1 MRNRI
6 LLILA
11 LVSIALS
18 QSTLD
23 IENMKLLNTIEN
35 IKVRDDFDIVGDRLY
50 AISKGT
56 NSGSDYAAR
65 LSIVDLTTLEVI
77 AEGGDGSAN
86 GGISGYPR
94 KIVVFGNVA
103 VVTQSGG
110 ASFLH
115 FFDVSG
121 DNFSYLGD
129 DKINTSFDASPM
141 RIYKRGN
148 YLYATIQGIGFGVY
162 DMTDPL
168 NPVTLHEK
176 DYGSATDYPYGIF
189 ANEDYIF
196 VTDIDNDNDATDSEI
211 HIHNN
216 GGTYDEIGAVRTQVA
231 SWMPTN
237 VATYTEGNGDV
248 LLYTD
253 KGTVHLLNDPT
264 NPGNVISDNY
274 TGNGSNGTMLIDGDY
289 LYFAGG
295 DKNSNPR
302 AWIYNIKS
310 ASDIK
315 TVHTFESGDGI
326 IGNSY
331 GVKVVNNKVYL
342 SFSGGTSL
350 ATLRGSINVYGDDT
364 PPTISSVSL
373 SSDNKTLAV
382 TMSESVYNTNAGSG
396 ALEASDFTLVLS
408 GGVATL
414 SSATPTSI
422 TQEGKVYTL
431 GIPLS
436 GAPNGNE
443 TLTVNPVANSIYDG
457 SGKVAST
464 DQSNNSVKLNDNTPP
479 TISNTTIANDNST
492 IAVTFSELVY
502 NATGGSGTLEETDFT
517 LSSTGGVASVAATA
531 SSILINDKVVTL
543 GLNITGIPDGSE
555 KLVVVPSSVTAIY
568 DAGDNAASTSQS
580 NNTVFMNDKAPPTV
594 ISISSTK
601 DNATYGIGKAL
612 DIYVKFSEGVNVTG
626 NPQLTLETGENDAT
640 INFNSG
646 ELGDSTIYFNYVV
659 SEGDTS
665 RDLDYVSTAALSVI
679 DGSIKDGS
687 GNTSLLVMPSPG
699 ETNSLGANKDLVID
713 GIRPIINNV
722 TMTKRNETLKVK
734 MSEPVYN
741 TNAGSGELDI
751 SDFKYSLEDGTASLI
766 SFAPLTISKK
776 DSTYTLDLK
785 IQGYAN
791 GAEKLTVLPVDNSIY
806 DIAGNE
812 MLMTQDSNTVN
823 LLETIPPMITSVSL
837 AKDNSSIEVTM
848 SEPSY
853 SAENGS
859 GSLEISDF
867 VFTITGGVAQLVS
880 NNPST
885 ISDSGNTYTLSL
897 DLSTLADGNE
907 KLTVSPVD
915 SSIYD
920 VLGNQSLTSQS
931 NNEVNLYDFVVPI
944 ITQVSG
950 VESNTLTATENV
962 EIEIMVSE
970 PIASVSIN
978 MSSVLGDSIVKSY
991 TIQKDR
997 INLTL
1002 SAPFTSGDSIR
1013 FDVKSLTDLSSNV
1026 GEEKHYQYYV
1036 SILGDYNKDGAIDL
1050 YDLNNFTSAWEQKA
1064 LSYEIGPVSGTVPH
1078 FKPHLDGVFNSRDGM
1093 AFYRMWH
1100 WDYGRI
1106 GKLEA
1111 KLGPNIGQNLNS
1123 RVNRD
1128 KFAIKPPEGTHGSE
1142 IIINYLPS
1150 EIRIRP
1156 SKQNNQNEMLMSLS
1170 KQDTLSGHLLTHQI
1184 HSFNNQI
1191 LFDLLDLRA
1200 DKTLIAISYRY
1211 IDQDN
1216 QVIGTGYEEV
1226 LLSPVPEEFA
1236 LHQNYPNPFNPI
1248 TTIQY
1253 DIPIEGHVKLV
1264 IYDILG
1270 REVVQL
1276 IDQSIPAGY
1285 HRTVWNIKDNSGISV
1300 PGGIYF
1306 YQIQAQ
1312 GYIKTKKMVLLK

>member
-6 LLILA
+6 LIILSM
-11 LVSIALS
+11 LSFVLS
-18 QSTLD
+18 QDGLNVEDLT
-23 IENMKLLNTIEN
+23 LLNTIKD
-35 IKVRDDFDIVGDRLY
+35 IKVTAFDIVGDRLY
-50 AISKGT
+50 AIHPGT
-56 NSGSDYAAR
+56 NSGADYAAR
-65 LSIVDLTTLEVI
+65 LSIVNLTTSAVI
-77 AEGGDGSAN
+77 AEGHDGSDN
-86 GGISGYPR
+86 GGISGYPD
-94 KIVVFGNVA
+94 KIAVFGNI
-103 VVTQSGG
+103 VVIGSHSG
-110 ASFLH
+110 FH
-115 FFDVSG
+115 FFNVSG
-121 DNFSYLGD
+121 DNIVYLGND
-129 DKINTSFDASPM
+129 LITSSFDKIIM
-141 RIYKRGN
+141 HMYKKDN
-148 YLYATIQGIGFGVY
+148 YLYVTHQSTGFGVY
-162 DMTDPL
+162 NMTDPS
-168 NPVTLHEK
+168 NPVTVHEV
-176 DYGSATDYPYGIF
+176 DYGVTDYPYGIY
-189 ANEDYIF
+189 ATNDYIF
-196 VTDIDNDNDATDSEI
+196 LCDIDNDHDRPDSKVY
-211 HIHNN
+211 IHNN
-216 GGTYDEIGAVRTQVA
+216 GGSYDKIGTISKADNIWSPYRVAVH
-231 SWMPTN
+231 
-237 VATYTEGNGDV
+237 GN

-253 KGTVHLLNDPT
+253 KKTVHNISDPT
-264 NPGNVISDNY
+264 NPVEISDHNY
-274 TGNGSNGTMLIDGDY
+274 VGESSNGEMEIYGDY
-289 LYFAGG
+289 LYITGG
-295 DKNSNPR
+295 GHKSWDNPR
-302 AWIYNIKS
+302 AWIYNIKDYT
-310 ASDIK
+310 DIK
-315 TVHTFESGDGI
+315 TTFAFEDTVQSHD
-326 IGNSY
+326 
-331 GVKVVNNKVYL
+331 VKVVNNKVYF
-342 SFSGGTSL
+342 SFSGQRALGDLKGTI
-350 ATLRGSINVYGDDT
+350 REYGDDT
-364 PPTISSVSL
+364 PPTISSVVL
-373 SSDNKTLAV
+373 SSDNTTLAV

-396 ALEASDFTLVLS
+396 ALEASDFIFALS

-414 SSATPTSI
+414 SSTTPTSI
-422 TQEGKVYTL
+422 TQEGRVYTL
-431 GIPLS
+431 GIPLL

-443 TLTVNPVANSIYDG
+443 TLTVNPVVNSIYDA

-492 IAVTFSELVY
+492 IAATFSELVY
-502 NATGGSGTLEETDFT
+502 NATGGSGSLEVSDFT
-517 LSSTGGVASVAATA
+517 LSSTGGMASVAATP

-543 GLNITGIPDGSE
+543 GLNVTGIPDGSE

-601 DNATYGIGKAL
+601 DNATYGIGKSL
-612 DIYVKFSEGVNVTG
+612 DIYVTFSEGVNVTG

-646 ELGDSTIYFNYVV
+646 ELGDSTIYFNYVI

-741 TNAGSGELDI
+741 TNAGSGELEI

-766 SFAPLTISKK
+766 SFAPFTISKK

-837 AKDNSSIEVTM
+837 VKDNSSIEVTM

-867 VFTITGGVAQLVS
+867 IFTLKDGVAQLVS
-880 NNPST
+880 DNPST
-885 ISDSGNTYTLSL
+885 ISDSGNTYTLGL
-897 DLSTLADGNE
+897 NLSTLADGNE

-1013 FDVKSLTDLSSNV
+1013 FDVISLTDLSSNV
-1026 GEEKHYQYYV
+1026 GVEKQYQYYV
-1036 SILGDYNKDGAIDL
+1036 SILGDYNKDGAIDVL
-1050 YDLNNFTSAWEQKA
+1050 DLNNFTSAWEKKA
-1064 LSYEIGPVSGTVPH
+1064 LSYEIGPVVGTAPH
-1078 FKPHLDGVFNSRDGM
+1078 FKPNLDGIFNSRDGM
-1093 AFYRMWH
+1093 VFYRMWH

-1156 SKQNNQNEMLMSLS
+1156 SNQNNQNEMLMSLS

-1191 LFDLLDLRA
+1191 LFDLFDLRVE
-1200 DKTLIAISYRY
+1200 KTLIAISYRY

-1270 REVVQL
+1270 REVVRL
-1276 IDQSIPAGY
+1276 IDQAIPAGY
-1285 HRTVWNIKDNSGISV
+1285 HTTVWDSKDNSGISM
-1300 PGGIYF
+1300 PGGVYF
-1306 YQIQAQ
+1306 FQLQTRDYV
-1312 GYIKTKKMVLLK
+1312 KTFKMVLLK